1 MSRTDTTSSLSPA
14 DSGQP
19 SPYAVIVGHPSVG
32 GYQRPDEAEEPG
44 QEVHAPLALE
54 VMTVMAQDASHAL
67 RTAAAVSVQRG
78 QPDTVIVG
86 ALSRDEITRILG
98 LLDRSA
104 ALWDQSRG

>member
-1 MSRTDTTSSLSPA
+1 VSRSDSTPSKNQA

-32 GYQRPDEAEEPG
+32 GTQRQEEVLNGDAHP
-44 QEVHAPLALE
+44 PLALE
-54 VMTVMAQDASHAL
+54 VMTVMAQNASHAL

-86 ALSRDEITRILG
+86 ALSRDEVTRILG

-104 ALWDQSRG
+104 ALWDQSRC